1 MWRSHTSNH
10 SQKNLV
16 KFDYR
21 TSRTIK
27 KNNNLVTIWQ
37 PTRACISNL
46 ANLFPKPYFFSKPF
60 QIISNETLKG
70 HSRKL
75 FFTIWKILAPKIC
88 CARLV
93 HLTSCWGARSILK
106 AIVTS
111 IQQCHY
117 HIISYLLLKP
127 TKNLGSIRCDHSL
140 IGKHM
145 YPFLHKTFS
154 KLEHVEINVHATRI
168 HPR

>member
-1 MWRSHTSNH
+1 LTTYKTMHF
-10 SQKNLV
+10 
-16 KFDYR
+16 KFGE
-21 TSRTIK
+21 S
-27 KNNNLVTIWQ
+27 
-37 PTRACISNL
+37 S
-46 ANLFPKPYFFSKPF
+46 PKPYFFSKEF
-60 QIISNETLKG
+60 QMKPWRG
-70 HSRKL
+70 HSYKS
-75 FFTIWKILAPKIC
+75 FFTICQNLAPKIY

-106 AIVTS
+106 AIMTP

-127 TKNLGSIRCDHSL
+127 TKNLGSLRCDHSL

-154 KLEHVEINVHATRI
+154 KPEHVVEINVHATRI
-168 HPR
+168 DPR